1 VSRNASRD
9 SGDKEI
15 TDRLRGIVLYREEV
29 LGSKQES
36 LNKRIRETISR
47 LSDEDL
53 VNLLRASPQTHTP
66 FARQVAEEEVARRR
80 ELKAT
85 SGARDA
91 DPAAL
96 RKEAARDK
104 RADCYIEVWSDKN
117 FEGEYMRIEGPV
129 ECGALEFASSDWGD
143 TISSLRVGPTAFVL
157 VYADK
162 GFKGTMM
169 SFGPS
174 QEVSNLEK
182 LNFNNG
188 SKQGRCTTLHRRTLE
203 PAQAGAG

>member
-1 VSRNASRD
+1 M
-9 SGDKEI
+9 
-15 TDRLRGIVLYREEV
+15 
-29 LGSKQES
+29 GSKQNF
-36 LNKRIRETISR
+36 LNKRIRETISC

-53 VNLLRASPQTHTP
+53 VNLLGASPQTHTP

-80 ELKAT
+80 EMKAT

-96 RKEAARDK
+96 RKEAGDK

-117 FEGEYMRIEGPV
+117 FEGEYIRIEGPV
-129 ECGALEFASSDWGD
+129 ECGALEFAGLDWGD
-143 TISSLRVGPTAFVL
+143 SISSLRVGPAAFVL

-169 SFGPS
+169 SFGPG
-174 QEVSNLEK
+174 QEVSNLEE
-182 LNFNNG
+182 LNFNDEIDSIMLANSIKVFDELRG
-188 SKQGRCTTLHRRTLE
+188 EDAGK
-203 PAQAGAG
+203 PAGARPPEKKRNKEMGRRKTRAERNR

>member
-1 VSRNASRD
+1 M
-9 SGDKEI
+9 
-15 TDRLRGIVLYREEV
+15 
-29 LGSKQES
+29 GSKQES
-36 LNKRIRETISR
+36 LNKRIRETISC

-53 VNLLRASPQTHTP
+53 DNMLGASPQTHTP

-80 ELKAT
+80 EMKVT
-85 SGARDA
+85 SQARDA
-91 DPAAL
+91 DPATL
-96 RKEAARDK
+96 RKESARDK

-129 ECGALEFASSDWGD
+129 ECAALEFASLDWGD
-143 TISSLRVGPTAFVL
+143 SISSLRVGPTAFVL

-174 QEVSNLEK
+174 QEVSDLEE
-182 LNFNNG
+182 LNFNDEIDSIMLVNSIKVFDELRREDAG
-188 SKQGRCTTLHRRTLE
+188 KAPGASPPEKKRNKEGGRRKPRT
-203 PAQAGAG
+203 ARNR